1 MHAGNDLIQNDDLG
15 IYHMVDFDKK
25 WLQEFDESLRKCLAI
40 DRCGAGIS
48 DAVVSRYADMPP
60 RDAALQYGEDYDLQR
75 IDLDW
80 LR

>member
-1 MHAGNDLIQNDDLG
+1 MHAGCDLIQNDYLG
-15 IYHMVDFDKK
+15 ISHMVDFDTK
-25 WLQEFDESLRKCLAI
+25 WLQEFDVSLQKCLAI

-48 DAVVSRYADMPP
+48 DEVVFRYADMSP